1 MAIRNCLKCDPPT
14 RRKYN
19 DRDGEREKQMIFRT
33 YIVNIGAPC
42 ADARIPDRGFHCFRT
57 CVPSSRGR
65 LSRKGCVWFS
75 TPSPSNLQF
84 KKKKKMNQFE
94 LIKSVES
101 VNTSIAS
108 KLMRE
113 TLLQSTVGMNCAC
126 AICKC
131 AGYFGCRVNLINFN
145 CNWAIEMRM
154 SHRTLS
160 DAGFIK
166 RSLLNQNV
174 WRKRKI
180 TDAWIKPAD
189 QSLLLLETT
198 AFSN

>member
-1 MAIRNCLKCDPPT
+1 MASTASGRAFLRVEEGFRERVVFDFQ
-14 RRKYN
+14 RRHLQIYN
-19 DRDGEREKQMIFRT
+19 
-33 YIVNIGAPC
+33 
-42 ADARIPDRGFHCFRT
+42 
-57 CVPSSRGR
+57 
-65 LSRKGCVWFS
+65 
-75 TPSPSNLQF
+75 F

-145 CNWAIEMRM
+145 CN
-154 SHRTLS
+154 
-160 DAGFIK
+160 
-166 RSLLNQNV
+166 
-174 WRKRKI
+174 
-180 TDAWIKPAD
+180 
-189 QSLLLLETT
+189 
-198 AFSN
+198 